1 MKKRELL
8 ICNDQCQEA
17 KYLRQGQSL
26 GAERHTER
34 ASVSVTGIGHS
45 DIHGLV
51 ADRSMVC
58 RERYCLRAWIK
69 ISQHSIFV
77 DRSNRKC
84 PKLLLDAFRHKRLV
98 AMQPLITCYYSRMA
112 GSRPQPR
119 QRCEAA
125 LTLAACCDPSCVM
138 LRHHAPDKA
147 GEFSG
152 DCRFC
157 NIGFLSIL

>member
-1 MKKRELL
+1 
-8 ICNDQCQEA
+8 
-17 KYLRQGQSL
+17 
-26 GAERHTER
+26 
-34 ASVSVTGIGHS
+34 
-45 DIHGLV
+45 
-51 ADRSMVC
+51 MVR

-84 PKLLLDAFRHKRLV
+84 PKLLRDAFRHKRLA
-98 AMQPLITCYYSRMA
+98 AMQPSVIHYHSGMA

-125 LTLAACCDPSCVM
+125 LTLAARCDSSCVM

-152 DCRFC
+152 NCRFC
-157 NIGFLSIL
+157 NIGFLSIFQGHSIVFSPEPLVSFVCVFNDSRRISFLTSRQYT

>member
-1 MKKRELL
+1 MTNVKRQNTYNMG
-8 ICNDQCQEA
+8 IVFF
-17 KYLRQGQSL
+17 
-26 GAERHTER
+26 AERHSER
-34 ASVSVTGIGHS
+34 ASESVTGIGHS
-45 DIHGLV
+45 DIRGLV
-51 ADRSMVC
+51 TDRSMVR

-84 PKLLLDAFRHKRLV
+84 PKLLRDAFRHKRLA
-98 AMQPLITCYYSRMA
+98 AMQPLVIRYHSVMA

-125 LTLAACCDPSCVM
+125 LTLAARCDSSCVM